1 MRMRVYYFIL
11 SFVENNLE
19 ENKLLYKITTQ
30 IYRLIRKCYL
40 LCHNQNSRL
49 L

>member
-30 IYRLIRKCYL
+30 IYRLIRKCCLQY
-40 LCHNQNSRL
+40 HSRSMRL